1 LLNKNK
7 IIGKEKYMKF
17 AKTKTTAIAIAL
29 ILTLSMTTIITL
41 LPSAKSVDFPGT
53 LPTWA
58 YLRAVP
64 EQVGIGQN
72 VFLVMWID
80 KPPPTANGILGD
92 RWVNMTLTI
101 TQPDGTTQTMGPY
114 TSDDAGGYTVI
125 YVPAQLGNYSVVFTF
140 PGETL
145 TGSVGNP
152 GHPWITAAVGDVFG
166 PSTSNVE
173 HFTVSNEP
181 ASTIPENP
189 LPTGY
194 WENPVQAFNHY
205 WYVIDGNWL
214 GTAAVEFANTGNY
227 AFTGNFNP
235 YTKAP
240 LTGHIVWTNPL
251 VPGSPGGQMGG
262 EFGGSEESNYYSGFQ
277 YQPKFAPII
286 MNGVL
291 YYEAIPNYSSAPQGW
306 VARDLRTGQILW
318 TKNYL
323 NYFVQGENDILM
335 CGQIY
340 VYKTMNTY
348 GGQTFLWATRSEG
361 YTNTFLDMF
370 DAATGNYIL
379 SVNGSGSAGA
389 FGRATIEG
397 SDGSLLQYYL
407 GTNASTGGQT
417 LNFWNSSVC
426 INPTNSQFWSL
437 PLGQTIPYSQG
448 IVWSVPVPNTYQGA
462 AIGANFIFDDVGHSS
477 YDPDNNIAI
486 ITAGTGMY
494 AMYGWNPGWLVEAA
508 YSLKDGTQLWIKNQ
522 TETAFAATMLCP
534 GASNGVYAEYTKNTL
549 TWKGYSTS
557 TGAQV
562 WGPTAPYAN
571 PLGYYDQTSAVC
583 AYGCLYTWTFG
594 GEVYCYNMTNGKL
607 VWSWNTGST
616 GENTPYGVNP
626 LWIIGNYEATV
637 ADGVFYVETGH
648 DYGPPLFSGAK
659 IYAINATTGNLIW
672 SILNFASGSSLP
684 VVYGYM
690 LSFNAYDN
698 QIYCYGKGN
707 TATTVTTSS
716 VVNSNTQVQI
726 SGTVTDQSP
735 GETCLGIPAAGTPA
749 ISDQYMSPW
758 MEYLYMQSP
767 EPTNATGVPVTLS
780 YIDSN
785 NNCYTIGTTT
795 TDINGQYAYAFTPD
809 VPGTYTIIAT
819 FGGSNSYF
827 SSSGQTHM
835 TFVSP
840 PAATAAPTAAPASA
854 ADTYFVPAI
863 AGLFVLII
871 IVLILVVLMMLRKRP

>member
-1 LLNKNK
+1 
-7 IIGKEKYMKF
+7 
-17 AKTKTTAIAIAL
+17 
-29 ILTLSMTTIITL
+29 
-41 LPSAKSVDFPGT
+41 
-53 LPTWA
+53 
-58 YLRAVP
+58 
-64 EQVGIGQN
+64 
-72 VFLVMWID
+72 MWID
-80 KPPPTANGILGD
+80 KPPPTAAGIFGD

-101 TQPDGTTQTMGPY
+101 TLPDGTTQNMGPY
-114 TSDDAGGYTVI
+114 TSDDAGGCTAI
-125 YVPAQLGNYSVVFTF
+125 YVPAQLGNYSVVFKF
-140 PGETL
+140 SGETL

-152 GHPWITAAVGDVFG
+152 GYPSITGAVGDVFG
-166 PSTSNVE
+166 PSTSTVE
-173 HFTVSNEP
+173 HFTVTNTP
-181 ASTIPENP
+181 AYTIPENP

-194 WENPVQAFNHY
+194 WQNPVEAFNHY

-235 YTKAP
+235 YTTAP

-262 EFGGSEESNYYSGFQ
+262 EFGSSEQSNYYSGFQ
-277 YQPKFAPII
+277 YEPKFGPII

-291 YYEAIPNYSSAPQGW
+291 YYEAVPNYSGVEQGW

-348 GGQTFLWATRSEG
+348 GGQTYLWATRSEG
-361 YTNTFLDMF
+361 YTNTYLDMF
-370 DAATGNYIL
+370 DGATGNYIL
-379 SVNGSGSAGA
+379 SINGSESAGT
-389 FGRATIEG
+389 FGATTIEG

-407 GTNASTGGQT
+407 NTNYATGEQT

-426 INPTNSQFWSL
+426 INPTNSQFWGPPQNSV
-437 PLGQTIPYSQG
+437 IPYSQG

-462 AIGANFIFDDVGHSS
+462 PIGATFIFDDVGHAA

-486 ITAGTGMY
+486 ITAGTGMTS
-494 AMYGWNPGWLVEAA
+494 MYGWNPGWLVEAA
-508 YSLKDGTQLWIKNQ
+508 YKLKDGTLLWIKNQ
-522 TETAFAATMLCP
+522 TETAFATTMLCP
-534 GASNGVYAEYTKNTL
+534 GASNGTYAEYTKETL
-549 TWKGYSTS
+549 TWKGYSTL

-583 AYGCLYTWTFG
+583 AYGCLFTWTFG
-594 GEVYCYNMTNGKL
+594 GEVYCYNMTNGNL
-607 VWSWNTGST
+607 VWNWNDGSA

-626 LWIIGNYEATV
+626 LWIIGNFEATV
-637 ADGVFYVETGH
+637 ANGVIYVETGH
-648 DYGPPLFSGAK
+648 DYGPPLFSGAQ
-659 IYAINATTGNLIW
+659 IYAINATTGKSIW

-684 VVYGYM
+684 VVDGYM

-716 VVNSNTQVQI
+716 VINSNTQVQI

-780 YIDSN
+780 YIDPN

-795 TDINGQYAYAFTPD
+795 TDINGQYAYTFTPD

-835 TFVSP
+835 TFVLP
-840 PAATAAPTAAPASA
+840 PAATAAPTPTPTSV
-854 ADTYFVPAI
+854 ADMYFVPAI

-871 IVLILVVLMMLRKRP
+871 IVAIVLALLMLRKRP

>member
-1 LLNKNK
+1 MQKLKNK
-7 IIGKEKYMKF
+7 IL
-17 AKTKTTAIAIAL
+17 AIAIAL
-29 ILTLSMTTIITL
+29 LLTLSMTATLTIKAA
-41 LPSAKSVDFPGT
+41 SFPGIVI
-53 LPTWA
+53 PTWA

-64 EQVGIGQN
+64 EQVAPGQN

-80 KPPPTANGILGD
+80 KPPTTANGPLGD
-92 RWVNMTLTI
+92 RWVNMTLKLTL
-101 TQPDGTTQTMGPY
+101 PDGTTQTLGPF
-114 TSDDAGGYTVI
+114 TSDDAGGYT
-125 YVPAQLGNYSVVFTF
+125 YVFVPSQLGNYSAVFSW

-152 GHPWITAAVGDVFG
+152 GYPWITAAVGDVYG
-166 PSTSNVE
+166 PATSAVE
-173 HFTVSNEP
+173 HFTVSEQTP
-181 ASTIPENP
+181 AYTIPENP
-189 LPTGY
+189 LPSGY
-194 WENPVQAFNHY
+194 WQNPVEAFNHY
-205 WYVIDGNWL
+205 WSVIDGNWL

-240 LTGHIVWTNPL
+240 LTGHIVWAKPL

-262 EFGGSEESNYYSGFQ
+262 EFGGTEESNYYSGFQ

-286 MNGVL
+286 INGVL
-291 YYEAIPNYSSAPQGW
+291 YYEAIPNYSSGGTVQGW
-306 VARDLRTGQILW
+306 VAMDLRTGETIW

-323 NYFVQGENDILM
+323 NYFAPGSNDILAY
-335 CGQIY
+335 GQIY

-348 GGQTFLWATRSEG
+348 GGQTYLWATRSTG
-361 YTNTFLDMF
+361 GVNYLDMF

-379 SVNGSGSAGA
+379 SVNGSGTGGA
-389 FGRATIEG
+389 FGRPTFEG
-397 SDGSLLQYYL
+397 KDGSLLQCYI
-407 GTNASTGGQT
+407 NASGGQQSLT
-417 LNFWNSSVC
+417 FWNSSVC
-426 INPTNSQFWSL
+426 LNPTNSQFWG
-437 PLGQTIPYSQG
+437 PPQNGVIPYSQG
-448 IVWSVPVPNTYQGA
+448 IVWSVPLPNSYQGVA
-462 AIGANFIFDDVGHSS
+462 FPPGVSFIFDDVGHST

-486 ITAGTGMY
+486 IGAGAGQFAMY
-494 AMYGWNPGWLVEAA
+494 AWNTGWVIEAA

-522 TETAFAATMLCP
+522 TETPFATMMICP
-534 GASNGVYAEYTKNTL
+534 GASNGTYAEWTKETL
-549 TWKGYSTS
+549 TWKGYSTL

-562 WGPTAPYAN
+562 WGPTEPYAN

-607 VWSWNTGST
+607 VWSWNDGSA

-637 ADGVFYVETGH
+637 ADGVIYVETGH
-648 DYGPPLFSGAK
+648 DYGPPLFSGAQ
-659 IYAINATTGNLIW
+659 IYAINATTGKLIW

-698 QIYCYGKGN
+698 QIYCFGKGN
-707 TATTVTTSS
+707 TATTVTTEP
-716 VVNSNTQVQI
+716 VINSNTQVQI

-749 ISDQYMSPW
+749 IADESMSQW

-767 EPTNATGVPVTLS
+767 EPMNATGVPVTLS
-780 YIDSN
+780 YVDSN
-785 NNCYTIGTTT
+785 NNYYTIGTTT
-795 TDINGQYAYAFTPD
+795 TDINGQYSYTFTPD
-809 VPGTYTIIAT
+809 VPGTYTITAT
-819 FGGSNSYF
+819 FSGSNSYF

-835 TFVSP
+835 TIVSP
-840 PAATAAPTAAPASA
+840 PAATAAPTSAPASM
-854 ADTYFVPAI
+854 ADLYFLPVSI
-863 AGLFVLII
+863 AI
-871 IVLILVVLMMLRKRP
+871 IVAIVVIGALLAFLMLRKRP